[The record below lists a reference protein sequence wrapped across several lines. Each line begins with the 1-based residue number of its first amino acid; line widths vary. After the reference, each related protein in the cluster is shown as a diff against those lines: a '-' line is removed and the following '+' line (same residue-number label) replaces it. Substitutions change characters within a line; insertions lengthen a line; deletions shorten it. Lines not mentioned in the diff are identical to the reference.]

1 MDDLHATLDR
11 VTHIL
16 MDLRLPFHLTGGI
29 ASIFYGEPRFTQD
42 IDVVVRLAPGSAEV
56 DLLIESL
63 SEGFHLDAEMVRDE
77 VSRQGMFQ
85 ALDEQTFFKVDF
97 HVGEAIPGE
106 LTRTRQ
112 QEIAPGV
119 TVPLVNKEDAILSK
133 LLWIRQGSGKSR
145 QDVLSMLRRRSPLD
159 QDYLLRQAE
168 RLGVAELLTEM
179 REQAR

>member
-1 MDDLHATLDR
+1 MQNRKAGRKLFGKEGR
-11 VTHIL
+11 VS
-16 MDLRLPFHLTGGI
+16 GG
-29 ASIFYGEPRFTQD
+29 QD
-42 IDVVVRLAPGSAEV
+42 AIPTPHKAGGLLAC
-56 DLLIESL
+56 IY
-63 SEGFHLDAEMVRDE
+63 
-77 VSRQGMFQ
+77 
-85 ALDEQTFFKVDF
+85 EQTFFKVDF

-159 QDYLLRQAE
+159 QEYLRMQAE